1 MDDIQHIMEHGTVF
15 KKSSEHV
22 NKDPKKGVK
31 TKAKRTSYVKGTHG
45 SGSAKMKAEYKRRR
59 QNRHKN

>member
-22 NKDPKKGVK
+22 NKDPKKGVN
-31 TKAKRTSYVKGTHG
+31 TKA
-45 SGSAKMKAEYKRRR
+45 
-59 QNRHKN
+59 